1 MTDKIKN
8 KIEQLLNQKIEE
20 LKKSYQ
26 KHIENDE
33 DEEFNDDYWYLS
45 PIGDNEVKSINSV
58 NVVDVKIAVDKLDCK
73 NKDWNDAFAKIERLK
88 VYTSLRKDPQAKA
101 VEDLESAL
109 KKAQA
114 SSNEKFCE
122 SVVKINRA
130 RVDVI
135 TDAWR
140 GR

>member
-1 MTDKIKN
+1 MKVFVLAVSLVLAGCSFVLPRPHDGAM
-8 KIEQLLNQKIEE
+8 
-20 LKKSYQ
+20 
-26 KHIENDE
+26 
-33 DEEFNDDYWYLS
+33 FNNL
-45 PIGDNEVKSINSV
+45 
-58 NVVDVKIAVDKLDCK
+58 VDVKIAVDKLDCK
-73 NKDWNDAFAKIERLK
+73 NKDWTDTFNKIERLK
-88 VYTSLRKDPQAKA
+88 IYTSLRNDPQAKA

-114 SSNEKFCE
+114 SSNEKFCD

>member
-1 MTDKIKN
+1 MKALIVAVSLVLAGCSFVMPRPHDGA
-8 KIEQLLNQKIEE
+8 L
-20 LKKSYQ
+20 
-26 KHIENDE
+26 
-33 DEEFNDDYWYLS
+33 FN
-45 PIGDNEVKSINSV
+45 
-58 NVVDVKIAVDKLDCK
+58 NVVDVKIAIDKIDCK
-73 NKDWNDAFAKIERLK
+73 NKDWNDAFTKIERLK
-88 VYTSLRKDPQAKA
+88 VYTTLRKDPQAKA
-101 VEDLESAL
+101 VEDLETAL

-122 SVVKINRA
+122 SAVKISRT

>member
-1 MTDKIKN
+1 MKR
-8 KIEQLLNQKIEE
+8 LLLISPVIF
-20 LKKSYQ
+20 LTGCTLLLLASCSFVLPR
-26 KHIENDE
+26 KHDPAM
-33 DEEFNDDYWYLS
+33 FNNLV
-45 PIGDNEVKSINSV
+45 EVKL
-58 NVVDVKIAVDKLDCK
+58 AVDKLDCK
-73 NKDWNDAFAKIERLK
+73 NKEWNDTFAKIEKLK

-109 KKAQA
+109 KKAHL
-114 SSNEKFCE
+114 SNNEKFCE
-122 SVVKINRA
+122 SVVKINKA

>member
-1 MTDKIKN
+1 M
-8 KIEQLLNQKIEE
+8 
-20 LKKSYQ
+20 KSL
-26 KHIENDE
+26 IVAVSLVLAGCSFVMPRPNDGAM
-33 DEEFNDDYWYLS
+33 FN
-45 PIGDNEVKSINSV
+45 

-88 VYTSLRKDPQAKA
+88 VYTSLRKHPQAKA

-109 KKAQA
+109 KKAQE
-114 SSNEKFCE
+114 SNNEKFCE

>member
-1 MTDKIKN
+1 MKLI
-8 KIEQLLNQKIEE
+8 LVAVSLV
-20 LKKSYQ
+20 
-26 KHIENDE
+26 
-33 DEEFNDDYWYLS
+33 LS
-45 PIGDNEVKSINSV
+45 GCSFILPKPHDPVMFRD
-58 NVVDVKIAVDKLDCK
+58 VVDIKIAVDNLDCK
-73 NKDWNDAFAKIERLK
+73 NKQWQDTFTKIERLK

-101 VEDLESAL
+101 VEDLEVAL

-114 SSNEKFCE
+114 SNNEKFCE

>member
-1 MTDKIKN
+1 MK
-8 KIEQLLNQKIEE
+8 LLIVAVS
-20 LKKSYQ
+20 LVLTGCSFVLPRP
-26 KHIENDE
+26 HDPSM
-33 DEEFNDDYWYLS
+33 FNNL
-45 PIGDNEVKSINSV
+45 
-58 NVVDVKIAVDKLDCK
+58 VDVKIAVDKLDCK
-73 NKDWNDAFAKIERLK
+73 NKDWNDTFNKIERLK

>member
-1 MTDKIKN
+1 MKI
-8 KIEQLLNQKIEE
+8 IVFAATLFLAGCSFV
-20 LKKSYQ
+20 LPRP
-26 KHIENDE
+26 HDGAL
-33 DEEFNDDYWYLS
+33 FN
-45 PIGDNEVKSINSV
+45 

-73 NKDWNDAFAKIERLK
+73 NKDWSDAFTKIERLK
-88 VYTSLRKDPQAKA
+88 VYSTLRKDPQAKA

-114 SSNEKFCE
+114 STNEKFCE

>member
-1 MTDKIKN
+1 MKI
-8 KIEQLLNQKIEE
+8 LVVTLS
-20 LKKSYQ
+20 LFLAGCSFVLPR
-26 KHIENDE
+26 KHDPVMFR
-33 DEEFNDDYWYLS
+33 D
-45 PIGDNEVKSINSV
+45 
-58 NVVDVKIAVDKLDCK
+58 VVDIKIAVDKLDCK
-73 NKDWNDAFAKIERLK
+73 NKNWDETFAKIERLK

-101 VEDLESAL
+101 VEELESAL
-109 KKAQA
+109 KKAHV
-114 SSNEKFCE
+114 SNNEKFCE

>member
-1 MTDKIKN
+1 MKALVLAVSLVLAGCSFVMPRPHDGAM
-8 KIEQLLNQKIEE
+8 
-20 LKKSYQ
+20 
-26 KHIENDE
+26 
-33 DEEFNDDYWYLS
+33 FN
-45 PIGDNEVKSINSV
+45 

-73 NKDWNDAFAKIERLK
+73 DKDWNDAFNKIERLK
-88 VYTSLRKDPQAKA
+88 VYTSLRKDPQTKA

-114 SSNEKFCE
+114 STNEKFCE

>member
-1 MTDKIKN
+1 MKI
-8 KIEQLLNQKIEE
+8 IIVSLSFILAGCSFV
-20 LKKSYQ
+20 LPR
-26 KHIENDE
+26 KHDPVMFM
-33 DEEFNDDYWYLS
+33 D
-45 PIGDNEVKSINSV
+45 
-58 NVVDVKIAVDKLDCK
+58 VVEVKIAVDKLDCK
-73 NKDWNDAFAKIERLK
+73 NKDWTSTFTKIERLK
-88 VYTSLRKDPQAKA
+88 VYTSLRNDPQAKA

-109 KKAQA
+109 KKAHA